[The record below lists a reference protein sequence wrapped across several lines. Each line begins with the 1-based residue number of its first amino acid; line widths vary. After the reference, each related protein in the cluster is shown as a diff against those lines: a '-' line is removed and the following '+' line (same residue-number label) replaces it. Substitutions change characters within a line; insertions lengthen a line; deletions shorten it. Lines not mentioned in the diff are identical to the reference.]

1 MMLIGKT
8 SGEFAAGLTQV
19 TEEQGGSLTRRVIFE
34 VLLILAMSVGCW
46 YTFFS
51 MFPDPVGV
59 GISLAMIGG
68 LPLLLYFACWN
79 PFLGKFLAFYV
90 FLLTAVFFL
99 LTYQSAWNGMMV
111 MANIIIE
118 VLNDEL
124 AAGLIPFKVTGDTAD
139 WSKDSLLAMIPIMLL
154 VSMAIV
160 HSVYHKEPFL
170 GFAMTGLPV
179 VTGLY
184 LKAEPSIWL
193 LLLLCLCWIE
203 LLVLSAVAK
212 PMNKKKHK
220 ILHLQNQ
227 ERSSL
232 PYFFLTLTLA
242 LLLGYVLLFSGDDY
256 RPPQRMD
263 EAKDVVIAAAEHL
276 RYDKLGGQE
285 IDQLAK
291 GDLSSAH
298 AMAYTEYPV
307 FTVNMQMP
315 QAMYLRGFVGGD
327 FEKGRWKEAAEGAY
341 AGEYTGAMEWLAQR
355 NFYPWTQQDRLYR
368 MSKDYDFVA
377 VDVENINGSSKYI
390 YLPYET
396 AMAGDVMPDKVQ
408 YKKDYGAFA
417 KGLTGQREY
426 SFKAFLTRFEDYDEQ
441 GLANWLREL
450 RQNQDWDDYAETE
463 AVYRRYVYDTYL
475 YVSEEDAKAL
485 RASGIDKCAGKTIQY
500 TLHFIRNGFEETF
513 NYDLQQEAAVK
524 QGDELRYFMEDSR
537 SGGDMHFATAA
548 ALMLRMAGIP
558 ARYAEGYYLSPDY
571 MRLYTDMSDVKLD
584 VPDSLAHSWVE
595 VYVDEI
601 GWFPVEVIP
610 GFFDM
615 EKEQSQELE
624 DDEKIK
630 EESKQSYQDEAPEE
644 DQPEKKQE
652 EKEEPPNLLWL
663 LVIPAILLLV
673 IVFYEVIGRHR
684 IRKLLRSFGTVRTN
698 EQVYAM
704 YHYLSKVMAFDKHP
718 IPANP
723 YDGLKELAEAY
734 DRAGGMEFRAFI
746 NQMNWVRFGGGEL
759 SLEEHE
765 KMASYVKSI
774 GCHVYDQQKKGRKF
788 LMKFILFYV

>member
-19 TEEQGGSLTRRVIFE
+19 TEEQGGSLARRVIFE
-34 VLLILAMSVGCW
+34 VVLILAMSVGCW

-51 MFPDPVGV
+51 MFPDPLGV
-59 GISLAMIGG
+59 GISMAMIGG

-79 PFLGKFLAFYV
+79 PFLSRFLAFYA

-111 MANIIIE
+111 MANIVIE
-118 VLNDEL
+118 VLNEEL
-124 AAGLIPFKVTGDTAD
+124 GAGLIPFQVTGGTEE
-139 WSKDSLLAMIPIMLL
+139 WSRDCLLAMIPIMLL

-170 GFAMTGLPV
+170 GLALTGFPV
-179 VTGLY
+179 LTGLY
-184 LKAEPSIWL
+184 LKARPSIWL
-193 LLLLCLCWIE
+193 LLLLCLCWME

-212 PMNKKKHK
+212 PMNKKEHK
-220 ILHLQNQ
+220 ILHLQNP

-232 PYFFLTLTLA
+232 PYVFLTLTLA

-256 RPPQRMD
+256 RPPERID
-263 EAKDVVIAAAEHL
+263 EAKAAVIAAEEHL
-276 RYDKLGGQE
+276 RYDRLGGQE

-291 GDLSSAH
+291 GDLSGAH
-298 AMAYTEYPV
+298 AMAYTECPV
-307 FTVNMQMP
+307 FTLNMQMP

-327 FEKGRWKEAAEGAY
+327 FEKGRWREAAEGAY

-368 MSKDYDFVA
+368 MSKDYDFVS
-377 VDVENINGSSKYI
+377 VDVENVNGNSKYL

-396 AMAGDVMPDKVQ
+396 AMAGDVMPDKVR

-417 KGLTGQREY
+417 KGLTGQRAY
-426 SFKAFLTRFEDYDEQ
+426 SFKAFLARFEDYDEQ
-441 GLANWLREL
+441 GLATWLREL
-450 RQNQDWDDYAETE
+450 RQNQDWDDYAEAE

-475 YVSEEDAKAL
+475 YVSEENAKAL
-485 RASGIDKCAGKTIQY
+485 RDSGIDKCAGKTIEY
-500 TLHFIRNGFEETF
+500 TLHTIRGNFEENFT
-513 NYDLQQEAAVK
+513 YDLEQGAAAK
-524 QGDELRYFMEDSR
+524 EGDELRYFLEEGR
-537 SGGDMHFATAA
+537 SGDDMHFATAA
-548 ALMLRMAGIP
+548 ALMFRMAGIP

-571 MRLYTDMSDVKLD
+571 MMLYTDMSDVKLD

-615 EKEQSQELE
+615 KKERSQELE
-624 DDEKIK
+624 EDEKIK
-630 EESKQSYQDEAPEE
+630 EESKKSYQDEAPEE

-652 EKEEPPNLLWL
+652 EKKDPPNLLWL
-663 LVIPAILLLV
+663 LVIPGILLLL
-673 IVFYEVIGRHR
+673 IAAFEAIGRYR
-684 IRKLLRSFGTVRTN
+684 IRTLMRSFGTLRTN

-704 YHYLSKVMAFDKHP
+704 YRYLSKVMAFDKHP
-718 IPANP
+718 IPADP
-723 YDGLKELAEAY
+723 YDGAAEISAVY
-734 DRAGGMEFRAFI
+734 DAATGIAFTEI
-746 NQMNWVRFGGGEL
+746 LSLIHWVRFGGGQL
-759 SLEEHE
+759 SAAEHE
-765 KMASYVKSI
+765 KMAGYVKTI
-774 GCHVYDQQKKGRKF
+774 GSHVYAHQKKGRKF

>member
-19 TEEQGGSLTRRVIFE
+19 TEEQGGSLARRVIFE
-34 VLLILAMSVGCW
+34 VVLILAMSVGCW

-51 MFPDPVGV
+51 MFPDPLGV
-59 GISLAMIGG
+59 GISMAMIGG

-79 PFLGKFLAFYV
+79 PFLSRFLAFYA

-111 MANIIIE
+111 MANIVIE
-118 VLNDEL
+118 VLNEEL
-124 AAGLIPFKVTGDTAD
+124 GAGLIPFQVTGGTEE
-139 WSKDSLLAMIPIMLL
+139 WSRDCLLAMIPIMLL

-170 GFAMTGLPV
+170 GLALTGFPV
-179 VTGLY
+179 LTGLY
-184 LKAEPSIWL
+184 LKARPSIWL
-193 LLLLCLCWIE
+193 LLLLCLCWME

-220 ILHLQNQ
+220 ILHLQNP

-232 PYFFLTLTLA
+232 PYVFLTLTFA

-256 RPPQRMD
+256 RPPERID
-263 EAKDVVIAAAEHL
+263 EAKAAVIAAEEHL
-276 RYDKLGGQE
+276 RYDRLGGQE

-291 GDLSSAH
+291 GDLSGAH
-298 AMAYTEYPV
+298 AMAYTECPV
-307 FTVNMQMP
+307 FTLNMQMP

-327 FEKGRWKEAAEGAY
+327 FEKGRWREAAEGAY

-368 MSKDYDFVA
+368 MSKDYDFVS
-377 VDVENINGSSKYI
+377 VDVENVNGNSKYL

-396 AMAGDVMPDKVQ
+396 AMAGDVMPDKVR

-417 KGLTGQREY
+417 KGLTGQRAY
-426 SFKAFLTRFEDYDEQ
+426 SFKAFLARFEDYDEQ
-441 GLANWLREL
+441 GLATWLREL
-450 RQNQDWDDYAETE
+450 RQNQDWDDYAEAE

-475 YVSEEDAKAL
+475 YVSEENAKAL
-485 RASGIDKCAGKTIQY
+485 RDSGIDKCAGKTIEY
-500 TLHFIRNGFEETF
+500 TLHTIRSNFEENFT
-513 NYDLQQEAAVK
+513 YDLEQGAAAK
-524 QGDELRYFMEDSR
+524 EGDELRYFLEEGR
-537 SGGDMHFATAA
+537 SGDDMHFATAA
-548 ALMLRMAGIP
+548 ALMFRMAGIP

-571 MRLYTDMSDVKLD
+571 MMLYTDMSDVKLD

-615 EKEQSQELE
+615 EKERSQELE
-624 DDEKIK
+624 EDEKIK
-630 EESKQSYQDEAPEE
+630 EESKKSYQDEAPEE

-652 EKEEPPNLLWL
+652 EKKDPPNLLWL
-663 LVIPAILLLV
+663 LVIPGILLLL
-673 IVFYEVIGRHR
+673 IAAFEAIGRYR
-684 IRKLLRSFGTVRTN
+684 IRTLTRSFGTLRTN

-704 YHYLSKVMAFDKHP
+704 YRYLSKVMAFDKHP
-718 IPANP
+718 IPADP
-723 YDGLKELAEAY
+723 YDGAAEISAVY
-734 DRAGGMEFRAFI
+734 DAATGIAFTEI
-746 NQMNWVRFGGGEL
+746 LSLIHWVRFGGGQL
-759 SLEEHE
+759 SAAEHE
-765 KMASYVKSI
+765 KMAGYVKTI
-774 GCHVYDQQKKGRKF
+774 GSHVYAHQKKGRKF